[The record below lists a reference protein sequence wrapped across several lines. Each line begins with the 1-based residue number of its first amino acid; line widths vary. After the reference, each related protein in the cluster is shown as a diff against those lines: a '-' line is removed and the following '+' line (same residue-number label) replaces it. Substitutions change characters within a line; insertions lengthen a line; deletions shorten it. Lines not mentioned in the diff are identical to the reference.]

1 MKRMCGFLPVLLL
14 AAPLAAQAP
23 VSTPSAPRTVK
34 LAEHL
39 YEITTFGG
47 SPIGFKVLALVGSDG
62 VLLVDTSTAENAPA
76 VRTALDALGAGP
88 VRIIINTHE
97 HDDHVGGNHALAK
110 DALVIAHDAVGRY
123 LTTGLAMIAPRPAG
137 TAPSV
142 TFDHTLTLRF
152 AGELLRLEH
161 RPAAHTDGDITVQFV
176 HAGVVAVGDLIFPDR
191 FPFIHLNAGGT
202 VAGYLAALAALATE
216 YPEGTRF
223 VAAHGAVY
231 SAAQV
236 AAYRRELV
244 AMDKKVRVA
253 LSAGSTVE
261 QMQADKLL
269 AAWPEW
275 GAGFITAN
283 RFIATLAAAERPS
296 AQPALPS
303 VLDRLVPALVTG
315 RGEDAVRLYRTLK
328 AQQPAGYT
336 FAEAEIN
343 QLGYAL
349 LQAGRTDDAIAIL
362 ALNVE
367 EHPDSWNAYD
377 SLGEAYGTAGKK
389 ELAIKNY
396 TKSLQLNPSNTNA
409 TKMLERLNSY

>member
-1 MKRMCGFLPVLLL
+1 MRRVCGFLAVLLI

-23 VSTPSAPRTVK
+23 APALTPARTVK

-47 SPIGFKVLALVGSDG
+47 SAIGFKVLALVGSDG
-62 VLLVDTSTAENAPA
+62 VLLIDSSTAEDAPA

-88 VRIIINTHE
+88 VRIIVNTHE

-110 DALVIAHDAVGRY
+110 DTLVIAHDAVSRY
-123 LTTGLAMIAPRPAG
+123 LTTGLAMLAPRPAG
-137 TAPSV
+137 TAPTV

-152 AGELLRLEH
+152 AGEELRLVH

-202 VAGYLAALAALATE
+202 LAGYLAALAALASE

-244 AMDKKVRVA
+244 AMDEKVKAA
-253 LSAGSTVE
+253 LAAGSTVQ

-283 RFIATLAAAERPS
+283 RFIATLVAAEH
-296 AQPALPS
+296 PATQATLPS

-315 RGEDAVRLYRTLK
+315 RGADAVRLYRTLK
-328 AQQPAGYT
+328 AQQPAAYT

-349 LQAGRTDDAIAIL
+349 LQAGRAEDAIAIL

-367 EHPDSWNAYD
+367 EHADSWNAYD

-396 TKSLQLNPSNTNA
+396 TKSLQLNPANTNA